1 MSKFTIQLKEIGRCK
16 IKHEL
21 ADSEIIT
28 DLPPEY
34 GGDGQSFSSTDLV
47 SAALGSCT
55 MTTLES
61 ILEREGFDPKKI
73 KILVTKTLSQSP
85 KMIGGIKLE
94 IYYPEKLSDLLL
106 KKLQNAT
113 KTCPVKRSLN
123 TQIPIDT
130 VFITGS
136 NVR

>member
-1 MSKFTIQLKEIGRCK
+1 MSKYTIQLQEIGRCK

-21 ADSEIIT
+21 TDSEIIT
-28 DLPPEY
+28 DSPPEY
-34 GGDGQSFSSTDLV
+34 GGNGQSFSSTDLV

-55 MTTLES
+55 LTTLDK
-61 ILEREGFDPKKI
+61 ILEREGFDPKKL
-73 KILVTKTLSQSP
+73 KIVVTKTLSQSP

-94 IYYPEKLSDLLL
+94 LYYPEKLSDLLL

-123 TQIPIDT
+123 PQIQIDT
-130 VFITGS
+130 VFITQ
-136 NVR
+136 